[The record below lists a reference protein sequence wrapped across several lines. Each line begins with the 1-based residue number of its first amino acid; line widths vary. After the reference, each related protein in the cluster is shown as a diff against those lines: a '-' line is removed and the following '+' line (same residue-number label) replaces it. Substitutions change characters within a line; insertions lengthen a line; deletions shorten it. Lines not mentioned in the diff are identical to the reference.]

1 MAAMKRL
8 AAVVAVLAVAA
19 PGLAVGS
26 AHAAVPCRDRIYN
39 DWYKDGKIASTYP
52 LSCYRDALKNVP
64 PDAKQYSSL
73 ADDIK
78 SAMQAAVA
86 RLHGTK
92 DVPPQVGK
100 GGKGAVS
107 PATATLRSP
116 TKTSSHS
123 SSSMAPRR
131 PPVTTDQSVPASQTI
146 AASQTSSGGGIPLPI
161 IVLGAIA
168 LLLVAVG
175 AVGAGVRHVRRR

>member
-86 RLHGTK
+86 RLNGGK
-92 DVPPQVGK
+92 DVPSQVGK
-100 GGKGAVS
+100 GGKGDVS

-116 TKTSSHS
+116 TKTSSDS
-123 SSSMAPRR
+123 TSMAPRR
-131 PPVTTDQSVPASQTI
+131 SPVTTDASVPASQTV
-146 AASQTSSGGGIPLPI
+146 AASPTGNGGGIPLPI
-161 IVLGAIA
+161 VVLGAIA
-168 LLLVAVG
+168 LLLVAIG
-175 AVGAGVRHVRRR
+175 SVGAGVRHFRRR

>member
-1 MAAMKRL
+1 MKRL
-8 AAVVAVLAVAA
+8 AAVVAVLAAAA
-19 PGLAVGS
+19 PSIAAGS
-26 AHAAVPCRDRIYN
+26 AHAAAPCRDRIYN

-86 RLHGTK
+86 RLNGTK
-92 DVPPQVGK
+92 DVPSQVGK
-100 GGKGAVS
+100 GGRGEVS

-116 TKTSSHS
+116 NTSSS
-123 SSSMAPRR
+123 DSTTMSPRR
-131 PPVTTDQSVPASQTI
+131 SPVTTDASVPASQTV
-146 AASQTSSGGGIPLPI
+146 AASPTSGGGGVPLPI
-161 IVLGAIA
+161 VVLGAIA
-168 LLLVAVG
+168 LLLVAIG
-175 AVGAGVRHVRRR
+175 TVGAGVRYVRRR

>member
-8 AAVVAVLAVAA
+8 AAAVAVLAVAT
-19 PGLAVGS
+19 PGIAVGS

-92 DVPPQVGK
+92 DVPSQVGK

-107 PATATLRSP
+107 PATATLKSP
-116 TKTSSHS
+116 TKTSSHP
-123 SSSMAPRR
+123 SSMTPRR
-131 PPVTTDQSVPASQTI
+131 PPVTTDQSVPASQTV
-146 AASQTSSGGGIPLPI
+146 AAAQTSGGGGIPLPI

-175 AVGAGVRHVRRR
+175 TVGAGVRHIRRR